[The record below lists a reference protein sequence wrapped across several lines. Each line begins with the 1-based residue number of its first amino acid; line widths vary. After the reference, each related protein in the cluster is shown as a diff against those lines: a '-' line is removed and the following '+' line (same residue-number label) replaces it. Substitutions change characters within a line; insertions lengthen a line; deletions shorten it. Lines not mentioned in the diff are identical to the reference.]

1 MGEFGTKY
9 AKVRTTKYHSLEPAT
24 NKRSLRKKENNS
36 AMKHAVDEIILQE
49 NAKLNLKD
57 TTHEKIH
64 DEVDEY
70 ELYEIYRMSLDE
82 KERR

>member
-1 MGEFGTKY
+1 
-9 AKVRTTKYHSLEPAT
+9 
-24 NKRSLRKKENNS
+24 
-36 AMKHAVDEIILQE
+36 MKHAVDEIILQE

-70 ELYEIYRMSLDE
+70 DQYEIYRMSLDE
-82 KERR
+82 KERRQCAFESKLNIYMR